1 MSTERFTV
9 RFAET
14 EEEKKEVYALRYRDM
29 LQEYRSDLGTG
40 EGLDFTEYDKYA
52 KLVIC
57 IDNEIGEIVG
67 SYRIVTS
74 DCLREGEKFICEE
87 EFNIDGLKATGE
99 KLAELSRAVV
109 KKEHRNS
116 AVLMLLLRFIAQY
129 MRRENYRYLI
139 GEASFMGVDKSQ
151 YIEEFSYL
159 SAYYKVDEKYGVY
172 ANEKEQVELLP
183 LDKLNLA
190 EVKRKIPALIRAYT
204 GFGATVS
211 SDSYTDRDFGSVD
224 IFILLDMQNYNENYL
239 NRLLR
244 L

>member
-1 MSTERFTV
+1 MERFTV

-14 EEEKKEVYALRYRDM
+14 EAEKREVYALRYRDM
-29 LQEYRSDLGTG
+29 LQDYRADYENET
-40 EGLDFTEYDKYA
+40 GLDYTDYDA
-52 KLVIC
+52 FARPIIC
-57 IDNEIGEIVG
+57 IDNEAGEIVG
-67 SYRIVTS
+67 SYRMVTS
-74 DCLREGEKFICEE
+74 DTLPDGEKFLCEE

-109 KKEHRNS
+109 KREYRNS

-129 MRRENYRYLI
+129 MRKENYRFLI
-139 GEASFMGVDKSQ
+139 GEASFYGVDKSQ
-151 YIEEFSYL
+151 YIEELSYL
-159 SAYYKVDEKYGVY
+159 SAYYKVDEKYGIF
-172 ANEKEQVELLP
+172 ANEQEQIELLP
-183 LDKLNLA
+183 VEKLDVR

-211 SDSYTDRDFGSVD
+211 ADSYTDREFGSVD

>member
-1 MSTERFTV
+1 MERFTV

-14 EEEKKEVYALRYRDM
+14 EAEKREVYALRYRDM
-29 LQEYRSDLGTG
+29 LQDYRADYENET
-40 EGLDFTEYDKYA
+40 GLDYTDYDA
-52 KLVIC
+52 FARPIIC
-57 IDNEIGEIVG
+57 IDNEAGEIVG
-67 SYRIVTS
+67 SYRMVTS
-74 DCLREGEKFICEE
+74 DTLPDGEKFLCEE

-109 KKEHRNS
+109 KREYRNS

-129 MRRENYRYLI
+129 MRKENYRFLI
-139 GEASFMGVDKSQ
+139 GEASFYGVDKSQ
-151 YIEEFSYL
+151 YIEELSYL
-159 SAYYKVDEKYGVY
+159 SAYYKVDEKYGIY
-172 ANEKEQVELLP
+172 ANEREQIELLP
-183 LDKLNLA
+183 VEKLDVR

-211 SDSYTDRDFGSVD
+211 ADSYTDREFGSVD

>member
-1 MSTERFTV
+1 MSERFTV

-14 EEEKKEVYALRYRDM
+14 DEEKKEVYALRYRDM
-29 LQEYRSDLGTG
+29 LQDYRSDFENET
-40 EGLDFTEYDKYA
+40 GLDYTDYDAYA
-52 KLVIC
+52 KAVIC
-57 IDNEIGEIVG
+57 IDNDAGEIVG

-74 DCLREGEKFICEE
+74 DDLPTGEKFLCED

-99 KLAELSRAVV
+99 KMAELSRAVV
-109 KKEHRNS
+109 KKEYRNS

-139 GEASFMGVDKSQ
+139 GEASFYGVDKTQ
-151 YIEEFSYL
+151 YIQEMSYL
-159 SAYYKVDEKYGVY
+159 SAYYKVDEKYGIF
-172 ANEKEQVELLP
+172 ANEKEQMELLP
-183 LDKLNLA
+183 LEKLDVR

-211 SDSYTDRDFGSVD
+211 ADSYTDREFGSVD